1 MTTISNNNI
10 ARAIH
15 SATKGKN
22 DAEQSLIFTK
32 VIQFLFRRRL
42 LSKAPDIL
50 LHLNKVIN
58 DEEGRITA
66 KISSKSKLDE
76 KIKKELAH
84 ALTKRYS
91 VKEVVLSEVLDEKLL
106 GGFKVE
112 INDEVIDLTIKNK
125 IGKLQEYLISS
136 A

>member
-10 ARAIH
+10 ARAIYL
-15 SATKGKN
+15 AVQGKN
-22 DAEQSLIFTK
+22 YAEQSLIFSK

-58 DEEGRITA
+58 DEEGRIVA
-66 KISSKSKLDE
+66 KISSRDNLNE

-84 ALTKRYS
+84 TMTKRYS
-91 VKEVVLSEVLDEKLL
+91 AKEVVLLEVLDEKLL

-112 INDEVIDLTIKNK
+112 VKDEVIDLTIKNK
-125 IGKLQEYLISS
+125 IRKLQEYLTSS

>member
-1 MTTISNNNI
+1 MAIISNNNI
-10 ARAIH
+10 ARAIY

-22 DAEQSLIFTK
+22 DAEQSLIFSK

-50 LHLNKVIN
+50 RHLNKIIN
-58 DEEGRITA
+58 DEEGRIVA
-66 KISSKSKLDE
+66 KISSRGDLNE
-76 KIKKELAH
+76 KIKRELAH

-91 VKEVVLSEVLDEKLL
+91 AKEVVLSEVLDEKLL

-112 INDEVIDLTIKNK
+112 INDEVMDLTIKNK
-125 IGKLQEYLISS
+125 IGKLQEYLITG

>member
-1 MTTISNNNI
+1 MTIISNNNI
-10 ARAIH
+10 ARAIYL
-15 SATKGKN
+15 ATKGKN
-22 DAEQSLIFTK
+22 NAEQSLIFPK

-58 DEEGRITA
+58 GEEGKIVA
-66 KISSKSKLDE
+66 KISSRDNLNE
-76 KIKKELAH
+76 KIKKELVH

-91 VKEVVLSEVLDEKLL
+91 AKEVVLSEVPDGKLL